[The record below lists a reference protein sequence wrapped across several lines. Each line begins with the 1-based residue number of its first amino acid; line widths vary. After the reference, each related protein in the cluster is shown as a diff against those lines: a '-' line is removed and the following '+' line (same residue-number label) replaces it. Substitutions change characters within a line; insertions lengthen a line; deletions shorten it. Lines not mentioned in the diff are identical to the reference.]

1 MDFETSMDTYA
12 TSYPITEEVFI
23 RTVMKFLV
31 GDIEKDCDEFHCD
44 VIDEA
49 INEFE
54 NALRKAW
61 GVDICEIT
69 MRDDEILERQ
79 KTFKQVQNTI
89 LENEY
94 LSYKLKED
102 FLNFSKKF

>member
-31 GDIEKDCDEFHCD
+31 GDIENDHD

-49 INEFE
+49 IYEFE
-54 NALRKAW
+54 KALRKAW

>member
-1 MDFETSMDTYA
+1 MQLDPRFSIA
-12 TSYPITEEVFI
+12 GH
-23 RTVMKFLV
+23 R
-31 GDIEKDCDEFHCD
+31 G
-44 VIDEA
+44 
-49 INEFE
+49 
-54 NALRKAW
+54 KAW

-79 KTFKQVQNTI
+79 VTLKQVQDTI

-102 FLNFSKKF
+102 FSNSEYAQFMVSILNLW